1 MKMTKLAK
9 MVLKRT
15 NEKQGWKITEA
26 VADKILVELAI
37 KEKED
42 LMKVIEEL
50 VKYEKLI
57 EIEYILP
64 NLEYRIKSFLLPK
77 ETKIL

>member
-1 MKMTKLAK
+1 MTKLAK

-15 NEKQGWKITEA
+15 SERQGWKITEA
-26 VADKILVELAI
+26 AVDKVLVELAI

-64 NLEYRIKSFLLPK
+64 YLEYRIKSFLLPK

>member
-1 MKMTKLAK
+1 MTKLAK